1 MKTVLK
7 VQLPLINIP
16 LILVRN
22 IEGTFYQ
29 FIDMNEEKELVNEL
43 LKDKE
48 KSNLVCYCKCEVES
62 GKIIKV
68 LEHVSDLEFLLGDD
82 SNGKSNCKI

>member
-16 LILVRN
+16 LVLVRN
-22 IEGTFYQ
+22 TKGTFYQ
-29 FIDMNEEKELVNEL
+29 FIDMDEEKELVNEL

-48 KSNLVCYCKCEVES
+48 KSNLVCYCKCEVEN
-62 GKIIKV
+62 GKITKV
-68 LEHVSDLEFLLGDD
+68 LDHVSDIEYFLEDEQ
-82 SNGKSNCKI
+82 NG